1 MKKKEMK
8 LRALQYLS
16 EYKTSIYSGEF
27 RDGVTAD
34 HICTRAVA
42 ASDAFLELGLISGFE
57 QEAFETLFRHMLDKR
72 KAEEAE
78 QSPFAGLK

>member
-1 MKKKEMK
+1 MKKKS
-8 LRALQYLS
+8 LRLQALQYLS

-34 HICTRAVA
+34 FICIRAIA

-57 QEAFETLFRHMLDKR
+57 QEAYESLFRHMLEMR
-72 KAEEAE
+72 KSEEPE
-78 QSPFAGLK
+78 QSPFVGLK

>member
-1 MKKKEMK
+1 MKKKLMK
-8 LRALQYLS
+8 CKALRYLS

-34 HICTRAVA
+34 FICTRAIA

-57 QEAFETLFRHMLDKR
+57 QEAYETLFRHMLEMR
-72 KAEEAE
+72 KLEEAKRD
-78 QSPFAGLK
+78 PFK